1 MPTFDVITIGSALLD
16 IYLKSDDFAKLSAKQ
31 FPDGKALALDY
42 GGKTEV
48 DSIEVCSG
56 GAATN
61 NAVSF
66 ARKGFK
72 TAIIAEIGTD
82 LIGATVKEELKRER
96 VDVGMLVEED
106 HEDTGISCIL
116 VHPQGGRSVAVFR
129 GASKM
134 LTADDIPWHKIDTSW
149 LFISSLGGDIK
160 LLKELIAFG
169 KANGIKIA
177 VNPGKAELT
186 QAKTTGRVK
195 LYQDVDILIVNR
207 EEATLLT
214 DEPYHQNHYW
224 KLPHTIP
231 GPHIVFI
238 TDGKHGGK
246 VSIDGHTRWYKP
258 KIVPALEE
266 TGAGD
271 AFGSAVVAAIIKGH
285 SLDTAIKWGTA
296 QAASVVSFMGAK
308 RGLLSGNAIKK
319 IR

>member
-31 FPDGKALALDY
+31 FPDGKALALEY

-66 ARKGFK
+66 AKKGFK
-72 TAIIAEIGTD
+72 TAVIAEIGTD
-82 LIGATVKEELKRER
+82 LIGTTVKEELKRER
-96 VDVGMLVEED
+96 VDVGMLVEE
-106 HEDTGISCIL
+106 ESEETGISCIM

-129 GASKM
+129 GASKL
-134 LTADDIPWHKIDTSW
+134 LTVEDIPWHKLDTKW

-160 LLKELIAFG
+160 LLKELITYA
-169 KANGIKIA
+169 KANHIQLA
-177 VNPGKAELT
+177 VNPGKAELE
-186 QAKTTGRVK
+186 QAKTTGRAK
-195 LYQDVDILIVNR
+195 LYQEVDILILNR
-207 EEATLLT
+207 EEAALLT
-214 DEPYHQNHYW
+214 DEPYHQDHFW
-224 KLPHTIP
+224 QLPQTIP

-246 VSIDGHTRWYKP
+246 VSVDGHTRWYKP

-285 SLDTAIKWGTA
+285 SLDRAIKWGTA

-308 RGLLSGNAIKK
+308 RGLLSRTAIEK